1 MGCTSAIGLG
11 TAMFTD
17 KPVIVVDGD
26 GAALMRLG
34 ALPMIAHEKPNNF
47 LHILLDNNEHNSTGG
62 QSTISAIMDW
72 PGFAESIGY
81 QAITVRTLKQL
92 NHAIEEWHMNPKLT
106 FIYMKIN
113 NAVKD
118 KLGRPKV
125 KPFQVSERFKNYI
138 NK

>member
-1 MGCTSAIGLG
+1 
-11 TAMFTD
+11 
-17 KPVIVVDGD
+17 
-26 GAALMRLG
+26 
-34 ALPMIAHEKPNNF
+34 
-47 LHILLDNNEHNSTGG
+47 
-62 QSTISAIMDW
+62 MDW

-92 NHAIEEWHMNPKLT
+92 NHAIEEWNMNPKLT
-106 FIYMKIN
+106 FVYMKIN
-113 NAVKD
+113 NKVKD